1 LVSNQMAFAPPP
13 ARRSRA
19 WLAVVAVVAAVAVI
33 ATGVIIALN
42 VGGDATNANP
52 TAGQTT
58 SKSSAAERSATTT
71 AAPPTLSPP
80 TLVGTPGNYETIQT
94 YIQKNGIEEKSQHR
108 GDTSAPTVL
117 VPIPEGWRDA
127 GDESPNFAYQTL
139 VYDGRDAPNSRPFLV
154 VILSKL
160 TGNVDPA
167 TVFGLASGELNNL
180 SGWQSDNPGTI
191 GKLDGYS
198 QYQLGG
204 TWNSEGKPQVV
215 IQKTVILD
223 WKQGFYVLQI
233 NSYAAPEYRPILDR
247 MMVSVEKAT
256 RIYPP

>member
-1 LVSNQMAFAPPP
+1 MAGCRATEPRTHLALGDPRP
-13 ARRSRA
+13 AR
-19 WLAVVAVVAAVAVI
+19 AASS
-33 ATGVIIALN
+33 
-42 VGGDATNANP
+42 
-52 TAGQTT
+52 TAGRYASWTATRPAAGVGQQPDGLRA
-58 SKSSAAERSATTT
+58 SAERSATTT

-117 VPIPEGWRDA
+117 LPIPEVWRDA